1 MELYVQQRSSLM
13 DMVNWI
19 LKVSIESCGSPYLK
33 VGPFIKTAKKTAKSK
48 INPFSINLYQV
59 NKMH

>member
-1 MELYVQQRSSLM
+1 M